1 MRSIHRSLSEP
12 VMGTSVPAILQE
24 VEVAVAMAAS
34 PSAAAAAR
42 RRPGG
47 FWSGSVGFGR
57 RRCGE
62 KLGEI

>member
-24 VEVAVAMAAS
+24 VEVAVAMATS
-34 PSAAAAAR
+34 PSAAAAR